1 MGGRIDVEADN
12 VLELVGELRI
22 VRQLECPDAMR
33 RELVGLED
41 ALHRPQADPYRL
53 GQHPSRPMSGFSRR
67 RPGHEVDNLLDGR
80 GRQRW
85 LARFARL
92 VAQQPINA
100 LLHKPRLPA
109 PYHRLGFA
117 RPPYD
122 LGGPAAISGGK
133 DDMGAPHM
141 LLRRAAIRD
150 DCLKPTAIHRGNAD
164 DNSCSHDESLNCFV
178 RFGNRPNES
187 DH

>member
-1 MGGRIDVEADN
+1 
-12 VLELVGELRI
+12 
-22 VRQLECPDAMR
+22 
-33 RELVGLED
+33 
-41 ALHRPQADPYRL
+41 
-53 GQHPSRPMSGFSRR
+53 
-67 RPGHEVDNLLDGR
+67 
-80 GRQRW
+80 QRW

-117 RPPYD
+117 RPAHD

-133 DDMGAPHM
+133 DDLGAPHI
-141 LLRRAAIRD
+141 LLQGATIRYD
-150 DCLKPTAIHRGNAD
+150 RLKPTAIHCGAAD
-164 DNSCSHDESLNCFV
+164 DSACSHDKSLNWST
-178 RFGNRPNES
+178 RLGNRLNES